1 MAILVF
7 PVHFP
12 KKNPLSDLTPAPR
25 TGRFHGPG
33 LRGFGEN
40 LGVLDE
46 RYINTVISL
55 WTYSPL

>member
-7 PVHFP
+7 PVDFP

-25 TGRFHGPG
+25 IGRFHGPG

-40 LGVLDE
+40 LGVLGV
-46 RYINTVISL
+46 R
-55 WTYSPL
+55 